1 MLRLRRFLMHHF
13 TCVFNGNANIIL
25 INSEFQKQRQ
35 VKISVKRRHIDVI
48 LTQCILK
55 TLLIRTVRK
64 FGIQQ
69 GPGILKYN
77 YRFHYN
83 AVYIFTVTVW
93 QSKSPQKYFGILY
106 LEFSFTAVQR
116 LRRLFLSFFFLLV
129 FVV

>member
-1 MLRLRRFLMHHF
+1 MLRLRQFLMHHF
-13 TCVFNGNANIIL
+13 TCVFNGNAYIIF
-25 INSEFQKQRQ
+25 INSDFRKQRQ
-35 VKISVKRRHIDVI
+35 VKISVKRRLIGVI

-55 TLLIRTVRK
+55 TMLIRTVRN

-77 YRFHYN
+77 YN
-83 AVYIFTVTVW
+83 NVVYIFTVTVW
-93 QSKSPQKYFGILY
+93 QKYFGILY

>member
-13 TCVFNGNANIIL
+13 TCVFNGNAYIIL
-25 INSEFQKQRQ
+25 INSDFPKQRQ
-35 VKISVKRRHIDVI
+35 VKISVKRRLIGVI

-55 TLLIRTVRK
+55 TMLIRTVRN

-77 YRFHYN
+77 YN
-83 AVYIFTVTVW
+83 NVVYIFTVTVW

-116 LRRLFLSFFFLLV
+116 LRRLFLSLFFLLV